1 MVGPLLKPNNTEQ
14 NSYPFHDH
22 TCILK
27 LMINDL
33 VNRNICVTYDLEYI
47 MFVVITIRSFAHSHI
62 TGFMT
67 RGTRR
72 VSHVDQELPTLP
84 EHRLLHPIFIWVRAD
99 RFYIMVCTSLFV
111 LMSFSFSFLLRFTVA
126 DQGRIQDF
134 KLRGRT

>member
-33 VNRNICVTYDLEYI
+33 VNRNICVTYNLGYI

-84 EHRLLHPIFIWVRAD
+84 
-99 RFYIMVCTSLFV
+99 
-111 LMSFSFSFLLRFTVA
+111 
-126 DQGRIQDF
+126 
-134 KLRGRT
+134 